1 MVDLSDHKAPG
12 KWKMHPTKSDRGN
25 ANTAIGHYVSSD
37 LASEDLGKDSSQESI
52 LCIIIANVP
61 QSERKWYD
69 KVQHL

>member
-37 LASEDLGKDSSQESI
+37 LAS
-52 LCIIIANVP
+52 CIDKGGANKH
-61 QSERKWYD
+61 SEASRR
-69 KVQHL
+69 HR